1 MKAFKAALLSA
12 CVMLGACTSAGS
24 IDLRADDEPA
34 LFVVRDADSTMYL
47 YGTVHVRRAG
57 SAWGGP
63 SSEAALNAAEE
74 VWTEVE
80 MTDATQA
87 QAQMLMLQRGM
98 APADRP
104 LSSWLS
110 EEENA
115 RLNAALERLNLPAGS
130 LERMQ
135 PWLAALTLAVLP
147 MIQAG
152 YDPEQGV
159 DRSIDAIA
167 DAAGKNRRAL
177 ETIEQ
182 QIGFLSGFSDDV
194 QRQMLLDSI
203 DGDGEAP
210 EQMDALSAAWEQG
223 DLRTL
228 EAFVIDDMR
237 AHYPELYQVMF
248 PQRNNA
254 WMETLTQEMDGAG
267 VDFVAVGAG
276 HLLGRDGLVA
286 QFRARGYEVERVRA
300 E

>member
-1 MKAFKAALLSA
+1 MMRKMFAAFGALALLSSCA
-12 CVMLGACTSAGS
+12 AQTADLAAGN
-24 IDLRADDEPA
+24 EPA

-47 YGTVHVRRAG
+47 FGTVHIRREG
-57 SAWGGP
+57 SVWGGP
-63 SSEAALNAAEE
+63 SSEAALNEAEE
-74 VWTEVE
+74 VWTEIE
-80 MTDATQA
+80 MTDASQA
-87 QAQMLMLQRGM
+87 QAQALMLQRGM

-110 EEENA
+110 EEENT
-115 RLNAALERLNLPAGS
+115 RLNAALGRLNLPAGS
-130 LERMQ
+130 LEGMQ

-152 YDPEQGV
+152 YDPNQGV
-159 DRSIDAIA
+159 DRSVDAIA

-182 QIGFLSGFSDDV
+182 QIGFLSGFSADV
-194 QRQMLLDSI
+194 QRQMLLDAI

-210 EQMDALSAAWEQG
+210 GQMDAMSAAWERG

-254 WMETLTQEMDGAG
+254 WMETLTQEMNGVG

-286 QFRARGYEVERVRA
+286 QFRARGFTVERVRA